1 MLNKLDEDDELNPLI
16 WEPLFRGLVVGLGE
30 RMNTLWAALNVGRA
44 SRALSHSAVRL
55 CPFKKIVF
63 KVKWRSSQ
71 NQSGQ

>member
-1 MLNKLDEDDELNPLI
+1 MLNMLNEDNELNPLI

-30 RMNTLWAALNVGRA
+30 WMNTLWVALKVGRA
-44 SRALSHSAVRL
+44 SRALSHSAVQL

-63 KVKWRSSQ
+63 KVIRRSSQ